1 MKHVIQG
8 MKAAAA
14 LSFLLGFCPNTVL
27 AEDTSPPK
35 ATATRPVQDRPGQT
49 SLPSTAA
56 PATGTQ
62 TTGATNQ
69 DPTTKKMNEEEKK
82 KLDIEGK

>member
-1 MKHVIQG
+1 MKFVVQG

-14 LSFLLGFCPNTVL
+14 LSFLLSFCPNSVL
-27 AEDTSPPK
+27 AEDDSPPK
-35 ATATRPVQDRPGQT
+35 ATATRPAKDRPGQT
-49 SLPSTAA
+49 SLPSTAP

-62 TTGATNQ
+62 TTGATDQ

-82 KLDIEGK
+82 KLDVEGK

>member
-14 LSFLLGFCPNTVL
+14 LSLLLGFCPNTVL
-27 AEDTSPPK
+27 AEDAPPPK
-35 ATATRPVQDRPGQT
+35 ATATRPAQDRPGQT
-49 SLPSTAA
+49 SLPSTTA